1 MQIPRSKAPNTY
13 FSGSSTDHFL
23 QAIVI
28 LIDLIEQVSTSWTSF
43 NVVEQTRAGIAA
55 YDAVI
60 STIKGKS
67 KLRINFNQAML
78 QKLLMSPQNTE
89 ISQPMF

>member
-1 MQIPRSKAPNTY
+1 M
-13 FSGSSTDHFL
+13 DHFL

-43 NVVEQTRAGIAA
+43 SVVEQTRAGIAA
-55 YDAVI
+55 YDAGI
-60 STIKGKS
+60 SMIRGKS
-67 KLRINFNQAML
+67 KLTRININKAML
-78 QKLLMSPQNTE
+78 QTRLMSPQNTE

>member
-1 MQIPRSKAPNTY
+1 M
-13 FSGSSTDHFL
+13 DHFL

-43 NVVEQTRAGIAA
+43 SVVEQTRAGIAA
-55 YDAVI
+55 YDAGI
-60 STIKGKS
+60 STIRGKS
-67 KLRINFNQAML
+67 KFTRMNFNKAML
-78 QKLLMSPQNTE
+78 QTRLMSPQNTE